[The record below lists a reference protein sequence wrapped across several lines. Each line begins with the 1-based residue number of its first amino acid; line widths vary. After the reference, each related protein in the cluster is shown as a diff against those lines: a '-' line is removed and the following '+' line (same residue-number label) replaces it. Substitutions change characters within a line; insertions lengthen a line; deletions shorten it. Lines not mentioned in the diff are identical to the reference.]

1 MQLQELY
8 LNEQSLN
15 QTDQSGANNRSN
27 ILVNDQNLN
36 KNLES
41 SSDKIVI
48 PTDDDLIDAEFSQEI
63 LDEIPIIPINFGYNL
78 FSGNPEIFQQSVN
91 ESVDPNYLVSPGDE
105 IIVMLWGDTELN
117 QVFSV
122 SRDGYIFIPNLGQI
136 FVNGLTV
143 MKIEEKLRKLLK
155 KAYSTLGISTFFD
168 ISLGA
173 QSLRPL
179 RIIALGEVLQPGAY
193 NVSHSATLFSS
204 LFYFNGPSTSGSL
217 RSIKLIRNGK
227 EVQEIDYY
235 NYLLNGI
242 QKDDI
247 KLQRDDV
254 VFIPVKGKSVQV
266 LGEISRPG
274 VYELKKDEKLNKLI
288 EFSGGTLPTT
298 YFKRIK
304 IERILPSEIRIKKG
318 IDRTIVDFDLSNDSD
333 LSQFELFDG
342 DIVTF
347 FSISENVQNIVTI
360 EGSIARPGDYE
371 FHNGLNISDLIDR
384 AGGIL
389 SDTYKEKIE
398 IERVNENYKLSL
410 ISLNLDSV
418 LLNDID
424 FQLVSND
431 KITLFDESDMLFES
445 DVSISGHVFNPG
457 SKKFLQDMTLFD
469 LLFEGG
475 GFNDDDHLSD
485 TYFERAD
492 LIRMNIDKNTSKII
506 QFRVDSVLAGK
517 GMANLK
523 LEMGDEVKI
532 YSVEDIKG
540 LKQNTVTIN
549 GYVKN
554 PGVYPLYT
562 GLNLYELLFLSGGI
576 NDSRWSEKLYKD
588 RIDIIRYDDKIKKKK
603 IINKDIGSVLA
614 NIEDSNINIDLIDG
628 DLVRVYS
635 SDLISKSLTIQIEG
649 AVRNPSTYEFKS
661 EMSVRDLI
669 LGGWRIV
676 A

>member
-1 MQLQELY
+1 M
-8 LNEQSLN
+8 
-15 QTDQSGANNRSN
+15 
-27 ILVNDQNLN
+27 
-36 KNLES
+36 
-41 SSDKIVI
+41 
-48 PTDDDLIDAEFSQEI
+48 
-63 LDEIPIIPINFGYNL
+63 
-78 FSGNPEIFQQSVN
+78 
-91 ESVDPNYLVSPGDE
+91 
-105 IIVMLWGDTELN
+105 
-117 QVFSV
+117 
-122 SRDGYIFIPNLGQI
+122 
-136 FVNGLTV
+136 
-143 MKIEEKLRKLLK
+143 
-155 KAYSTLGISTFFD
+155 
-168 ISLGA
+168 
-173 QSLRPL
+173 
-179 RIIALGEVLQPGAY
+179 
-193 NVSHSATLFSS
+193 
-204 LFYFNGPSTSGSL
+204 
-217 RSIKLIRNGK
+217 
-227 EVQEIDYY
+227 
-235 NYLLNGI
+235 
-242 QKDDI
+242 
-247 KLQRDDV
+247 
-254 VFIPVKGKSVQV
+254 
-266 LGEISRPG
+266 
-274 VYELKKDEKLNKLI
+274 
-288 EFSGGTLPTT
+288 
-298 YFKRIK
+298 
-304 IERILPSEIRIKKG
+304 
-318 IDRTIVDFDLSNDSD
+318 
-333 LSQFELFDG
+333 
-342 DIVTF
+342 
-347 FSISENVQNIVTI
+347 
-360 EGSIARPGDYE
+360 
-371 FHNGLNISDLIDR
+371 NISDLIDR

-669 LGGWRIV
+669 LEAGGLLPDIFKFRVDIARIDPNNNDLEILSDV
-676 A
+676 NTFYMNNDFSIFKSKELSSIKHSIVKIRPYDLVTIRPDPFFTIQKRKLLYRALSIILENMLLSPQKKISDIIDRAGGLLPDAYPAASRLVRDGETINISFEKLIRNPRSRYNFTVVENDQIYIGKKSDLVSISGEVNVNGFYQYSSGKTLSDYVEMAGGYTKNAD